1 MSLFVNHVGFNL
13 ATDKLQIVEINF
25 RDGRF
30 LIENIDEEPFS
41 YSLTSTS
48 NESEIIA
55 ALQKAYNLII
65 ARKNLNTDI
74 VSFALPDSFYKVA
87 KIPFDDNLMDKDL
100 NQIINWEF
108 SVLFPQENVNDFL
121 VDKFECG
128 KNKLIFF
135 ALNKRVVQTL
145 RKFCSRNNL
154 ILKYIDDAHI
164 ASTLNLTISQANYQP
179 NIISCYIADNYYSL
193 IFSRNNVPYKFNVY
207 DKGKLFSEEFGIKNR
222 IDSIKNS
229 SLLDRNDKF
238 DFIIWGEEVNDELCN
253 KLQELLGYKIKLVN
267 PFENMKVST
276 HLVNNSYL
284 NEKYYN
290 FSSAAGLAARL
301 I

>member
-30 LIENIDEEPFS
+30 LIENIDEEPFN

-74 VSFALPDSFYKVA
+74 VSFALPDSFYKIA

-121 VDKFECG
+121 VDKFECS

-145 RKFCSRNNL
+145 RKFSSRNNL

-164 ASTLNLTISQANYQP
+164 ASTLNLTINQANYQP

-207 DKGKLFSEEFGIKNR
+207 DKSKLFSEEFGIKNR

-229 SLLDRNDKF
+229 SLFDGNDKF

-253 KLQELLGYKIKLVN
+253 KLQKILGYEIKLVN
-267 PFENMKVST
+267 PFENMKVNA
-276 HLVNNSYL
+276 HLRNNSHL

>member
-30 LIENIDEEPFS
+30 LIENIDEEPFN
-41 YSLTSTS
+41 YPLTSLS

-65 ARKNLNTDI
+65 ARKSLNTDI

-121 VDKFECG
+121 VDKFECS

-145 RKFCSRNNL
+145 RKFSSRNNL

-164 ASTLNLTISQANYQP
+164 ASTLNLTINQANYQP

-193 IFSRNNVPYKFNVY
+193 IFSKNNVPYKFNVY
-207 DKGKLFSEEFGIKNR
+207 DKSKLFSEEFGIKNR

-229 SLLDRNDKF
+229 SLFDGNDKF

-253 KLQELLGYKIKLVN
+253 KLQKILGYEIKLVN
-267 PFENMKVST
+267 PFENMKVNA
-276 HLVNNSYL
+276 HLRNNSHL